1 MSASEDRETEE
12 KESAA
17 EPSGQPGGQPSAEP
31 GGDAA
36 PKRRR
41 APVRDEAEAPSTPSA
56 PKPKV
61 DYTFLAVASAIF
73 VAADLGTKWWAVKAL
88 TARDEI
94 VILPK
99 LLRFELAHNRGGAWS
114 LLADQPASIRL
125 PFFFAVSAAAAVFII
140 SLYRKLEPRQKALKW
155 ALPLVLGGA
164 LGNLVDRVRYE
175 HVIDFIDPYHYWP
188 TFNVADIWIV
198 AGVLLMAVDM
208 FIPKSRAERMAELR
222 DKREKSEAAERNREE
237 AEEPGT

>member
-1 MSASEDRETEE
+1 MSASEEKEPEE
-12 KESAA
+12 KPEADEREA
-17 EPSGQPGGQPSAEP
+17 
-31 GGDAA
+31 AA
-36 PKRRR
+36 PSVDDAPRRRR
-41 APVRDEAEAPSTPSA
+41 APVRDEAEVPAAKPA
-56 PKPKV
+56 PKLKP
-61 DYTFLAVASAIF
+61 DYPFLVVTSSVF
-73 VAADLGTKWWAVKAL
+73 LAADLGTKWWAQKAL
-88 TARDEI
+88 SAREEI

-114 LLADQPASIRL
+114 LLADQPASVRL
-125 PFFFAVSAAAAVFII
+125 PFFFAVSAAAAIFII

-164 LGNLVDRVRYE
+164 LGNLVDRIRYE

-198 AGVLLMAVDM
+198 AGVLLMALDM
-208 FIPKSRAERMAELR
+208 FIPRSREERMAELR
-222 DKREKSEAAERNREE
+222 EKREKGEGAQRTSEE

>member
-1 MSASEDRETEE
+1 MSDRDE
-12 KESAA
+12 KESEA
-17 EPSGQPGGQPSAEP
+17 EASAE
-31 GGDAA
+31 A

-41 APVRDEAEAPSTPSA
+41 APVRDEAEAPPDVAAPAAKAA
-56 PKPKV
+56 PKPRV
-61 DYTFLAVASAIF
+61 DYTFLAVTSAVF
-73 VAADLGTKWWAVKAL
+73 LAADLGTKWWATKTL
-88 TARDEI
+88 TARADAI

-99 LLRFELAHNRGGAWS
+99 LLKFDLAHNRGGAWS
-114 LLADQPASIRL
+114 LLAEQPASVRL
-125 PFFFAVSAAAAVFII
+125 PFFFAVSAAAAIFII

-164 LGNLVDRVRYE
+164 LGNLVDRIRFE
-175 HVIDFIDPYHYWP
+175 HVVDFIDPYDYWP

-208 FIPKSRAERMAELR
+208 FIPRSREERIAEARERRQKTEAE
-222 DKREKSEAAERNREE
+222 AVERRTEE